1 MFTLLAKLRVFLHI
15 QSRQSVKK
23 LHALVLKSFVG
34 PFFLT
39 FFIALFVLLMQFLWK
54 YIDDLVGKGLDGIVI
69 AELLFYTAAN
79 LVPLALPLAILVSSI
94 MTFGNMA
101 EHFELTAAKAA
112 GISLQRIMLPL
123 FITAFLISGLAF
135 FFSNNILPYT
145 NLKMGSLLYDIR
157 QQKPALSIRE
167 GVFYN
172 GIEGYSIKVGE
183 KGKDGKTIRKVMIY
197 DHTGGMGNRKVV
209 MAESGKMEST
219 DDQKFLILTLFNGTS
234 YEEQNKNKGGIDTH
248 PLMRNAFK
256 EYIIRFDLSQFK
268 LNRTNEDLFKGGH
281 QMMNLSQL
289 NEAVDSLTQDYDKKE
304 KLSTVHMQ
312 PYFLMLRDS
321 SRFDKGITTATAIG
335 LNDSMPSFLI
345 TQVFDNAMNQ
355 ARSMQTYLTGVKDER
370 DSRMYQMSRF
380 KVEWHRKL
388 TLSAACFILF
398 LIGAPLGAII
408 RKGGLGL
415 PLVISILFFL
425 AYHIT
430 SITGEKFA
438 KESIIPAWRGMWL
451 SSFILLPIGIFLI
464 YKATHDSVI
473 FDGDAYRNL
482 FKIFRKKKKSNLL

>member
-1 MFTLLAKLRVFLHI
+1 
-15 QSRQSVKK
+15 VKK

-34 PFFLT
+34 PFLLT

-54 YIDDLVGKGLDGIVI
+54 YIDDMVGKGLEWSVI
-69 AELLFYTAAN
+69 AELLFYTSAN
-79 LVPLALPLAILVSSI
+79 LVPMALPLAILVSSI
-94 MTFGNMA
+94 MTFGNLA

-123 FITAFLISGLAF
+123 LFTAILISSAAF
-135 FFSNNILPYT
+135 FFSNSILPYT

-183 KGKDGKTIRKVMIY
+183 KEKDGMTIYRVMIY
-197 DHTGGMGNRKVV
+197 DHTGGMGNRKLVV
-209 MAESGKMEST
+209 ADKGKMETSP
-219 DDQKFLILTLFNGTS
+219 DQNFLILTLFNGHS
-234 YEEQNKNKGGIDTH
+234 YEEQSKNRGGVDTH
-248 PLMRNAFK
+248 PLMRNSFN
-256 EYIIRFDLSQFK
+256 EYVIRFDLSQFK
-268 LNRTNEDLFKGGH
+268 LNRTNEDLFKGNH
-281 QMMNLSQL
+281 QMLNLSQL
-289 NEAVDSLTQDYDKKE
+289 DFMVDSLSEDNLRRDH
-304 KLSTVHMQ
+304 LSLQNMK
-312 PYFLMLRDS
+312 PYFLFLRDS
-321 SRFDKGITTATAIG
+321 SALKQIAGATSVIAS
-335 LNDSMPSFLI
+335 NDSLQPGTLPALY
-345 TQVFDNAMNQ
+345 DNALNQ
-355 ARSMQTYLTGVKDER
+355 ARGMQAYLTNSKDEKE
-370 DSRMYQMSRF
+370 SRMYQMARF

-408 RKGGLGL
+408 RKGGLGW

-438 KESIIPAWRGMWL
+438 KEGIIPAWRGMWL
-451 SSFILLPIGIFLI
+451 SSGILLPIGVFLI
-464 YKATHDSVI
+464 FKATHDSVI
-473 FDGDAYRNL
+473 FDRDAYLSL
-482 FKIFRKKKKSNLL
+482 FKKILKPFKRASR

>member
-1 MFTLLAKLRVFLHI
+1 M
-15 QSRQSVKK
+15 KK
-23 LHALVLKSFVG
+23 LHALVLKSFAG

-54 YIDDLVGKGLDGIVI
+54 YIDDLVGKGLDGLVI
-69 AELLFYTAAN
+69 AELLFYTSAN

-94 MTFGNMA
+94 MTFGNLA
-101 EHFELTAAKAA
+101 EHFELTAAKAS
-112 GISLQRIMLPL
+112 GISLQRIMFPL

-135 FFSNNILPYT
+135 FFSNNILPFT

-183 KGKDGKTIRKVMIY
+183 KDQDGKSIRKVMIY
-197 DHTGGMGNRKVV
+197 DHTGGMGNRKLV
-209 MAESGKMEST
+209 MAESGRMEST
-219 DDQKFLILTLFNGTS
+219 DDQKFLVLTLFNGIS
-234 YEEQNKNKGGIDTH
+234 YEEQNKNKGGVDTH
-248 PLMRNAFK
+248 PLMRNSFR

-268 LNRTNEDLFKGGH
+268 LNRTNEELFKGGH

-289 NEAVDSLTQDYDKKE
+289 HKAVDSLSYDYEKKE
-304 KLSTVHMQ
+304 KLSLLHMQ
-312 PYFLMLRDS
+312 PYFLFLRDS
-321 SRFDKGITTATAIG
+321 TRFLSSLKGAKPIG
-335 LNDSMPSFLI
+335 IYDSINGLSSS
-345 TQVFDNAMNQ
+345 QVFENAMNQ
-355 ARSMQTYLTGVKDER
+355 ARSMQSYLTGVKDEKE
-370 DSRMYQMSRF
+370 SRMYQMARF

-408 RKGGLGL
+408 KKGGLGM

-425 AYHIT
+425 AYHIM

-438 KESIIPAWRGMWL
+438 KESIIPAWRGMWT
-451 SSFILLPIGIFLI
+451 SSMILLPVGLFLI

-473 FDGDAYRNL
+473 FDRESYLN
-482 FKIFRKKKKSNLL
+482 FFRKISIKKKNPAR

>member
-1 MFTLLAKLRVFLHI
+1 MQTQIRL
-15 QSRQSVKK
+15 VKK
-23 LHALVLKSFVG
+23 LHALVIKSFVG

-54 YIDDLVGKGLDGIVI
+54 YIDDMVGKGLDGTII
-69 AELLFYTAAN
+69 AELLFYTSAN

-94 MTFGNMA
+94 MTFGNLA

-112 GISLQRIMLPL
+112 GISLQRIMMPL
-123 FITAFLISGLAF
+123 LFAAISISALAF
-135 FFSNNILPYT
+135 FFSNNVLPYT

-172 GIEGYSIKVGE
+172 GIEGYSIKVGDKDE
-183 KGKDGKTIRKVMIY
+183 DGKTIYRVMIY
-197 DHTGGMGNRKVV
+197 DHTGGMGNRKLVV
-209 MAESGKMEST
+209 ADKGRMEST
-219 DDQKFLILTLFNGTS
+219 PDQRFLILTLFNGSS
-234 YEEQNKNKGGIDTH
+234 YEEQSKNKGGVDSH
-248 PLMRNAFK
+248 PLMRNGFK
-256 EYIIRFDLSQFK
+256 EYVIRFDLSQFK
-268 LNRTNEDLFKGGH
+268 LNRTNEELFKGGH

-289 NEAVDSLTQDYDKKE
+289 NKAVDSLSTDWVRRE
-304 KLSTVHMQ
+304 NLSKMNVQ
-312 PYFLMLRDS
+312 PYFLFLRDS
-321 SRFDKGITTATAIG
+321 VKFKQRVKFYPPIG
-335 LNDSMPSFLI
+335 VNDSI
-345 TQVFDNAMNQ
+345 TPASSLAYYDNAMNQ
-355 ARSMQTYLTGVKDER
+355 ARAMQSYLLGQRDEKE
-370 DSRMYQMSRF
+370 SRSYQLARF

-408 RKGGLGL
+408 RKGGLGM

-425 AYHIT
+425 AYHVA

-438 KESIIPAWRGMWL
+438 KEGIIPPWRGMWL
-451 SSFILLPIGIFLI
+451 SSMILLPIGLFLI

-473 FDGDAYRNL
+473 FDRESYVGFFRRL
-482 FKIFRKKKKSNLL
+482 FKKKTSIK

>member
-1 MFTLLAKLRVFLHI
+1 M
-15 QSRQSVKK
+15 KK
-23 LHALVLKSFVG
+23 LHALILKSFIG
-34 PFFLT
+34 PFFMT
-39 FFIALFVLLMQFLWK
+39 FFISLFVLLMQFLWK
-54 YIDDLVGKGLDGIVI
+54 YIDDLVGKGLDGLVI
-69 AELLFYTAAN
+69 AELLFYTTAN

-94 MTFGNMA
+94 MTFGNLA

-112 GISLQRIMLPL
+112 GVSLQRIMLPL
-123 FITAFLISGLAF
+123 LFTAILISVSAF
-135 FFSNNILPYT
+135 FFSNNILPFT

-172 GIEGYSIKVGE
+172 GIEGYSIKVGDKDE
-183 KGKDGKTIRKVMIY
+183 DGKTIRNVMIY
-197 DHTGGMGNRKVV
+197 DHTGGTGNRKVV

-219 DDQKFLILTLFNGTS
+219 NDQRFLILTLFNGSS
-234 YEEQNKNKGGIDTH
+234 YEEHSRNRGGIDTH
-248 PLMRNAFK
+248 PLMRNSFK

-268 LNRTNEDLFKGGH
+268 LNRTNEELFKGGH
-281 QMMNLSQL
+281 QMMNLKQL
-289 NEAVDSLTQDYDKKE
+289 SLAVDSLGLE
-304 KLSTVHMQ
+304 NSRRESLVAMNMQ
-312 PYFLMLRDS
+312 HYFLFLRDS
-321 SRFDKGITTATAIG
+321 VRFKTKVKSGALVQL
-335 LNDSMPSFLI
+335 LNDTNPKGNIQLLE
-345 TQVFDNAMNQ
+345 NAQNQ
-355 ARSMQTYLTGVKDER
+355 ARTIQNFILGIKDEK
-370 DSRMYQMSRF
+370 DSRSYQMARF

-408 RKGGLGL
+408 RKGGMGL
-415 PLVISILFFL
+415 PLVISIIFFL

-451 SSFILLPIGIFLI
+451 SSMILLPVGLFLI

-473 FDGDAYRNL
+473 FDRDAYLGFLRRL
-482 FKIFRKKKKSNLL
+482 WKKNTGK